1 MDVAGMTLDLKRMVL
16 NPDVTVRAK
25 GVIEKCSMCI
35 QRIQDRKLNAK
46 KEGRQLA
53 DGEIKTACQQTC
65 PADAITFGDMNDP
78 NSKVSKLLR
87 DSRQY
92 GLLEELHTL
101 PSVVYLS
108 KVRNKD
114 KNKMLS

>member
-1 MDVAGMTLDLKRMVL
+1 
-16 NPDVTVRAK
+16 
-25 GVIEKCSMCI
+25 MCI
-35 QRIQDRKLNAK
+35 QRIQDKKLNAK
-46 KEGRQLA
+46 KDGRQLE

-78 NSKVSKLLR
+78 DSKVSKLLK
-87 DSRQY
+87 DARQY

-114 KNKMLS
+114 KNKTLS